1 MAFKESDLNSLTNK
15 LDNFGKG
22 LPEQEKHVLDWLIAR
37 AKAET
42 HLNDTDLESASG
54 GTISVSAEWSR

>member
-15 LDNFGKG
+15 LDNFGQG
-22 LPEQEKHVLDWLIAR
+22 LPEQEKNVLDWLIAR

-42 HLNDTDLESASG
+42 QLTDSDLESASG
-54 GTISVSAEWSR
+54 GSISVTWSR